1 MTQKKSERN
10 EKEVE
15 RIRGLLEKIVKEE
28 EIQRKKSSETLSEE
42 NLKKIEVDF
51 LLKNEKN
58 KDQKENT
65 LHIFA
70 QLFVQVSIFLF
81 RCVFSQE

>member
-1 MTQKKSERN
+1 LTQKKSDRN

-28 EIQRKKSSETLSEE
+28 EIQRKKSSESLSED
-42 NLKKIEVDF
+42 NLKKIEIDF

-58 KDQKENT
+58 REQKDT

-70 QLFVQVSIFLF
+70 QLFVQVANNLF
-81 RCVFSQE
+81 RYVFYPE